1 MNKSLN
7 IVQNN
12 FKELPNNIEAEQSV
26 IGSILTQNEIFDEIT
41 SIISDKNFFDP
52 LHQKIFE
59 SIQNLI
65 YKGLL
70 ANPITLKNYFENEDN
85 DLNVPEY
92 LIKITKLIFG
102 KFIKDPSNKD
112 KKFLRTKVRNLKK
125 PLEKSGIKYEQIFK
139 SIKNLSSSKETLD
152 RYFNNIFK
160 KMIKKKR
167 NEIKID
173 LKKYNNLSKDIKIAI
188 INVSIKQLKENYY
201 DLRSKK
207 IEKLIKNLK
216 EDDFKKYT
224 LGGCIFFKKGENLCL
239 IPEKS

>member
-1 MNKSLN
+1 MRLSRASGL
-7 IVQNN
+7 
-12 FKELPNNIEAEQSV
+12 
-26 IGSILTQNEIFDEIT
+26 
-41 SIISDKNFFDP
+41 
-52 LHQKIFE
+52 
-59 SIQNLI
+59 
-65 YKGLL
+65 KGLSAMSQESKIDKQINL
-70 ANPITLKNYFENEDN
+70 YRPLLDIKK
-85 DLNVPEY
+85 EY

-102 KFIKDPSNKD
+102 KFVKDPSNKD

-160 KMIKKKR
+160 KMIKKKG

-173 LKKYNNLSKDIKIAI
+173 FNKYNNLSKDTKIAI